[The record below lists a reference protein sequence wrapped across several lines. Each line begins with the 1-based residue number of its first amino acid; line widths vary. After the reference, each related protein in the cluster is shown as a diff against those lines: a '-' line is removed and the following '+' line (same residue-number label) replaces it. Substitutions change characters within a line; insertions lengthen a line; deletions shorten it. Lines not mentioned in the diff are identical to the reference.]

1 MSVRLTE
8 DQAVALLKEVGQLKT
23 AFQIVFGAGPA
34 CTAVLNDLAR
44 FCRAEE
50 PTWSEDARHHA
61 RLEGRR
67 EVWLR
72 IQSYLRATEEDLLQR
87 RVGDSY
93 TVVRL
98 ETKEDEANG

>member
-1 MSVRLTE
+1 MAKQITE
-8 DQAVALLKEVGQLKT
+8 AQAADLLHDTEQLKT
-23 AFQIVFGAGPA
+23 AYQIVFADGSAGQ
-34 CTAVLNDLAR
+34 TVLDDLGR

-50 PTWSEDARHHA
+50 PCWSEDQRHHA

-72 IQSYLRATEEDLLQR
+72 IQAELKLPVEDLLQR

-93 TVVRL
+93 TVMKI
-98 ETKEDEANG
+98 EPEDQDNG

>member
-1 MSVRLTE
+1 MKQITE
-8 DQAVALLKEVGQLKT
+8 AQATELFHETEQLKT
-23 AFQIVFGAGPA
+23 AYQIVFGDGPA
-34 CTAVLNDLAR
+34 GQTVLADLGR

-50 PTWSEDARHHA
+50 PCWSEDARHHA

-72 IQSYLRATEEDLLQR
+72 IQAEMKLPVEELLQR

-93 TVVRL
+93 AVV
-98 ETKEDEANG
+98 KIKPEDEDNG

>member
-1 MSVRLTE
+1 MAKQITE
-8 DQAVALLKEVGQLKT
+8 AQAADLFHDTDQLKT
-23 AFQIVFGAGPA
+23 AYQITFSGEGGV
-34 CTAVLNDLAR
+34 AVLADLGR

-50 PTWSEDARHHA
+50 PCWSEDQRHHA

-72 IQSYLRATEEDLLQR
+72 IQNELKMPVEELLQR

-93 TVVRL
+93 TVVKI
-98 ETKEDEANG
+98 EPEDQDNG

>member
-1 MSVRLTE
+1 MAKQITEADATRLHDDTAE
-8 DQAVALLKEVGQLKT
+8 LQKAYQIAFSGAPGQAVLE
-23 AFQIVFGAGPA
+23 
-34 CTAVLNDLAR
+34 DLGR

-50 PTWSEDARHHA
+50 PCWSEDQRHHA

-72 IQSYLRATEEDLLQR
+72 IQNEINKPVEELLQR

-93 TVVRL
+93 VVVKI
-98 ETKEDEANG
+98 EPEDEDNG

>member
-1 MSVRLTE
+1 MPKLLSEE
-8 DQAVALLKEVGQLKT
+8 DAALLFHDTEQLQRAYLI
-23 AFQIVFGAGPA
+23 AFAGESGA
-34 CTAVLNDLAR
+34 AVLADLGR

-50 PTWSEDARHHA
+50 PCWSEDQRHHA

-72 IQSYLRATEEDLLQR
+72 IQAELKLPTEELLQR

-93 TVVRL
+93 AVVKIER
-98 ETKEDEANG
+98 EDDEDA

>member
-1 MSVRLTE
+1 MAKQITE
-8 DQAVALLKEVGQLKT
+8 AQAENLLHDTEQLQRAYQI
-23 AFQIVFGAGPA
+23 AFAGASGE
-34 CTAVLNDLAR
+34 AVLTDLGR

-50 PTWSEDARHHA
+50 PCWSEDQRHHA

-72 IQSYLRATEEDLLQR
+72 IQAELKLPTEELLQR

-93 TVVRL
+93 VVVKI
-98 ETKEDEANG
+98 EPEDNDNG